1 MKISLGNARQWHW
14 ISAGICSIGMLFF
27 SWTGITLNHAGDI
40 PAKNDITTVETQ
52 LPNNV
57 LHAWILRHESESV
70 APNSLPDD
78 VRQLL
83 ISEHNISISKY
94 AEGELS
100 DGEFYLSIPEPG
112 VDAWLS
118 IDLDSGELIY
128 ERTDRG
134 WISFFNDLHKGRYTN
149 TAWIWFIDAFAVGCI
164 VFCLSGL
171 WLLYKQA
178 SFRLSTWPFVSLGVL
193 LPLIIILTNLH

>member
-1 MKISLGNARQWHW
+1 MTISLGSARQWHW
-14 ISAGICSIGMLFF
+14 ISAAICSIGMLFF

-40 PAKNDITTVETQ
+40 PANTDLTTIEAE
-52 LPNNV
+52 LPE
-57 LHAWILRHESESV
+57 AILQSWRSIKQKKST
-70 APNSLPDD
+70 LPDN
-78 VRQLL
+78 VHQYLT
-83 ISEHNISISKY
+83 EEQKISISKGLL
-94 AEGELS
+94 GELN
-100 DGEFYLSIPEPG
+100 DGEFYLAMPNPG

-149 TAWIWFIDAFAVGCI
+149 DAWRWFIDIFAVISI

-171 WLLYKQA
+171 WLLYKQSA
-178 SFRLSTWPFVSLGVL
+178 FRLSTWPIVSLGVL
-193 LPLIIILTNLH
+193 APLIIILISLH

>member
-1 MKISLGNARQWHW
+1 MTISLGSARQWHW
-14 ISAGICSIGMLFF
+14 ISAAICSIAMLFF

-40 PAKNDITTVETQ
+40 PANADITTIETE
-52 LPNNV
+52 LPNTLIHVWRTADNDKN
-57 LHAWILRHESESV
+57 I
-70 APNSLPDD
+70 LPDN
-78 VRQLL
+78 VRNYLATEHKLSLTSGL
-83 ISEHNISISKY
+83 I
-94 AEGELS
+94 GEFS
-100 DGEFYLSIPEPG
+100 DGEFYLAMPNPG

-118 IDLDSGELIY
+118 VDLESGELIY

-149 TAWIWFIDAFAVGCI
+149 EAWRWFIDIFAVITI

-178 SFRLSTWPFVSLGVL
+178 TFRLSTWPIVSLGVL
-193 LPLIIILTNLH
+193 LPLIIILLSLH